1 MSTPQAPQ
9 PAKLVIG
16 FFTNN
21 KMMIRTVVQ
30 DLCDAFGPIDLTS
43 AWFSFDYT
51 CYYEPE
57 MGKPLFRRMFAFKTL
72 IRQSELSDIKL
83 LTNDIEKKYI
93 KDGSRMVNIDPGY
106 MVLPRFVLASGKNFA
121 HRIYIGKGV
130 YADLTLI
137 FVKGKFQTLPW
148 TYPDYAEENM
158 LAFLTQVRNKY
169 VFDYKRADFEE
180 T

>member
-1 MSTPQAPQ
+1 
-9 PAKLVIG
+9 
-16 FFTNN
+16 
-21 KMMIRTVVQ
+21 
-30 DLCDAFGPIDLTS
+30 
-43 AWFSFDYT
+43 
-51 CYYEPE
+51 
-57 MGKPLFRRMFAFKTL
+57 
-72 IRQSELSDIKL
+72 
-83 LTNDIEKKYI
+83 
-93 KDGSRMVNIDPGY
+93 MVNIDPGY